1 MNSLS
6 LEDAILSSLGP
17 ALRYLREQRGLTQV
31 ELAERAGIGRSLLS
45 LYEHNKSTPSFQN
58 LRKILYTL
66 GCDFHDL
73 HNALKIS
80 EGKFDEVCTGQAQE
94 KQEKET
100 ASEKVIEWLK
110 LLVKLAS
117 RGAIE

>member
-6 LEDAILSSLGP
+6 REGETLSSLGP

-31 ELAERAGIGRSLLS
+31 ELAEKAGIGRSRLS
-45 LYEHNKSTPSFQN
+45 LYEHNRRAPNFQSFT
-58 LRKILYTL
+58 KILETL

-80 EGKFDEVCTGQAQE
+80 AGKFDEVCTGQAR
-94 KQEKET
+94 EKET
-100 ASEKVIEWLK
+100 TAEKVVEWLK

-117 RGAIE
+117 RGSAE